1 MNPAFRHLE
10 SKLRFG
16 DFTVPQLAGLAV
28 GVATAI
34 VWSLYLSPFGLAITL
49 VSATYMGAVPATALF
64 VASVSDFDVS
74 LIVRS
79 AARWR
84 SSPGRFLPGPG
95 TTAQGYVLA
104 ADPDHARAAD
114 RADRNIDLEALWD

>member
-16 DFTVPQLAGLAV
+16 DFTVPQLAGLAL
-28 GVATAI
+28 GFATAI
-34 VWSLYLSPFGLAITL
+34 VWALYLSPFGLAVTL
-49 VSATYMGAVPATALF
+49 ISATYMGAVPATALF
-64 VASVSDFDVS
+64 VASVSDFDVG
-74 LIVRS
+74 LIMRA

-95 TTAQGYVLA
+95 GAAHGYVVTA
-104 ADPDHARAAD
+104 HPDAARADDGAEH
-114 RADRNIDLEALWD
+114 NIDLEALWD